1 MNSFSLFLSV
11 LFLATAIGNLR
22 AKYLLVDIEEEEKV
36 PEIKE
41 PIVSVPEI
49 KEPLVSVPEIKE
61 PLVSVPEIKEI
72 VDGEKSN
79 PIDHQKNLDKISEDV
94 VEKAAVTKGPL
105 IVETIEPVAFVTD
118 EPSIIELA
126 KNISSIDGGSGK
138 KGVVVP
144 PIKVDPVPQIKVD
157 PITTVR
163 ACCKDRNI
171 PDYCLGL
178 CTPAGMISSRSDRV
192 NACTQYKT
200 AVAVCIVNYWKPDI
214 KSKASCIPS
223 CESGY
228 VCCDHECKSSC

>member
-61 PLVSVPEIKEI
+61 PLVSVPEIKDI
-72 VDGEKSN
+72 LDGEKSH
-79 PIDHQKNLDKISEDV
+79 PIDV
-94 VEKAAVTKGPL
+94 VEKASVTKGPL
-105 IVETIEPVAFVTD
+105 ILETLEPVAFVTN

-126 KNISSIDGGSGK
+126 KNISSMDGGSGK
-138 KGVVVP
+138 KGGVVP
-144 PIKVDPVPQIKVD
+144 PTKVEKLVVPPTKDD
-157 PITTVR
+157 PINTVLD
-163 ACCKDRNI
+163 CCKDRNI

-178 CTPAGMISSRSDRV
+178 CTPAGMISSRSNRV